1 MLKKSD
7 ISNTTLWYFW
17 RTFNILQYV
26 SLDCWQWLF
35 SNLPSEGR
43 KNYHISIGCPPEIVK
58 FWINPILFVIDG
70 LIFNIPFSSYIGK
83 SRDCTGPDMLVHNDT
98 YIEQEK
104 NWHSFRT
111 RNTCSSSFPWIK
123 LCYYA
128 DSYKKIVNHTLNQV
142 CSELHCHGMNAT
154 GETYISSTVSN
165 CQWATAS
172 MFWSMLL

>member
-17 RTFNILQYV
+17 RTLNILQYV

-43 KNYHISIGCPPEIVK
+43 KNYHISIGCPPKIVK
-58 FWINPILFVIDG
+58 FWINPIPIQYL
-70 LIFNIPFSSYIGK
+70 
-83 SRDCTGPDMLVHNDT
+83 
-98 YIEQEK
+98 EK